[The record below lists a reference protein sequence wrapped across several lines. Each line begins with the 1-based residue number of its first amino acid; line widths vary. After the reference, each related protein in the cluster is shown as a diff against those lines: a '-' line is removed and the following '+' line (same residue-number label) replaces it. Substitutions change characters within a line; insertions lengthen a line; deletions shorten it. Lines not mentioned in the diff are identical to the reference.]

1 MKNRKRKWTGLL
13 LAVVCMFT
21 MMLAVPVSAEITEDT
36 EEMLQQNVHDY
47 LSSIFGLEDSIYDQ
61 VRASG
66 GFYEIMVDAIRENQ
80 DTVGA
85 MVSVGDV
92 KVAATD
98 TAVTCTTEVEFENY
112 DVDVVMTFDAAGSA
126 PTNFVMNIDYPLS
139 VKMGQAGMN
148 TLTGILVV
156 FVILLFLAG
165 VISLFGFINK
175 GVKKE
180 KAEPTK
186 MPVKDMAPVRATVEE
201 TPAKAVKGT
210 DDIELAIV
218 LAAAIAAAEEEQ
230 PSGDGYVVR
239 SIKKVNT
246 SRRWRRV

>member
-1 MKNRKRKWTGLL
+1 MKNRKRKWAGLFVALACL
-13 LAVVCMFT
+13 LTLLTA
-21 MMLAVPVSAEITEDT
+21 APVFAELNADDEAQL
-36 EEMLQQNVHDY
+36 EQNVSDY
-47 LSSIFGLEDSIYDQ
+47 LSQIFLLDDDIYDQ
-61 VRASG
+61 LVESG
-66 GFYEIMVDAIRENQ
+66 GFYEIMVDAIRENR

-85 MVSVGDV
+85 FQAVGDIKTEV
-92 KVAATD
+92 SSS
-98 TAVTCTTEVEFENY
+98 AVTCTAEVVFENY
-112 DVDVVMTFDAAGSA
+112 DAEVVMTFDATGQA
-126 PTNFVMNIDYPLS
+126 PQNFVMNIDYPLS

-148 TLTGILVV
+148 TLTGVLVV

-180 KAEPTK
+180 
-186 MPVKDMAPVRATVEE
+186 
-201 TPAKAVKGT
+201 PAKASQPAPAPKPAPAAEPAAVPAQDA
-210 DDIELAIV
+210 DDLELAIV

-246 SRRWRRV
+246 TRRWKRV

>member
-180 KAEPTK
+180 KAEPDRK
-186 MPVKDMAPVRATVEE
+186 
-201 TPAKAVKGT
+201 
-210 DDIELAIV
+210 
-218 LAAAIAAAEEEQ
+218 
-230 PSGDGYVVR
+230 SVV
-239 SIKKVNT
+239 
-246 SRRWRRV
+246 